1 MRFVWAVVAFVLAAV
16 LIGTGI
22 AQRTILQGPR
32 SETMQIAVD
41 EAAPYT
47 LVDGAVMGILPGSQT
62 LRAQGDG
69 TIFAAY
75 GRTTD
80 MVAWLSDTT
89 YNFVTLGADGDLD
102 VVLVEPEAATPAEG
116 AATTP
121 TTPAE
126 ATPAP
131 TETST
136 AAESAPVTGRD
147 PAGSDLWL
155 DEFVQD
161 DVLVTPLQL
170 PESMSLLIA
179 SDGTAPAPSRVSL
192 SWPIVHVTPWA
203 GPLMVLGGIFM
214 VIGVILYVLA
224 LRNARRSRGPRRKGL
239 PVSATEPIDLAV
251 EGSDKGVISAGTPR
265 REIGGK
271 RPFVILPALA
281 ISALVFTGCAP
292 EAWPAFQASP
302 TPTPT
307 ETVLVP
313 EDQQQPAVTEAQAA
327 RILAEIA
334 ETAAEADETRD
345 ADLAATRLDG
355 PVLAER
361 ETNYRLRETLPDYGM
376 PPVVAAEP
384 VDILLPQAYDGWPR
398 TVMAVVTNEDD
409 KSASIMVLS
418 QADPWSDYKLT
429 HQSDLEASTKMP
441 DLAPAYIGA
450 AQVPPDSAF
459 LLTSPQE
466 LPAAYA
472 DVINNGDQSQYAA
485 LFEVEGDQFR
495 ASVTADRTRRLEDF
509 NKTGTNTATLTFD
522 AVPGAFDPVA
532 LATVPSGAIVAV
544 SLDES
549 DTVQPTNP
557 DAVIKLENNQTVKTL
572 IGADQSATGVTTV
585 FSDQLFFYVPAQG
598 SSERIRLLGYSSAI
612 LDAKVIE

>member
-1 MRFVWAVVAFVLAAV
+1 MRARARPEGCGFVRFVWAVVAFVLAAV

-41 EAAPYT
+41 DAAPYT
-47 LVDGAVMGILPGSQT
+47 LIDGAVMGILPGSQT

-75 GRTTD
+75 GRTID
-80 MVAWLSDTT
+80 MTAWLSDTT
-89 YNFVTLGADGDLD
+89 YNLVTLGDDGDLE
-102 VVLVEPEAATPAEG
+102 VVLVEPEPIAADG
-116 AATTP
+116 
-121 TTPAE
+121 
-126 ATPAP
+126 
-131 TETST
+131 T
-136 AAESAPVTGRD
+136 AADATATAEQAASATRN

-161 DVLVTPLQL
+161 DVLIEPLQL
-170 PESMSLLIA
+170 PETMSLLIA

-203 GPLMVLGGIFM
+203 GPLMVLGGVFM

-224 LRNARRSRGPRRKGL
+224 LRNVRRSRGPRRKGL
-239 PVSATEPIDLAV
+239 PVAATEPIDLAV
-251 EGSDKGVISAGTPR
+251 EGADKGVISAGSPR
-265 REIGGK
+265 RQLGGK
-271 RPFVILPALA
+271 RPFVVLPVLA
-281 ISALVFTGCAP
+281 ISALAFTGCAP
-292 EAWPAFQASP
+292 EAWPSFEATP

-307 ETVLVP
+307 ETILAP
-313 EDQQQPAVTEAQAA
+313 EDQQQPAVTEAQAG
-327 RILAEIA
+327 RILTEIA
-334 ETAAEADETRD
+334 EVAAEADETRD

-355 PVLAER
+355 AVLAER
-361 ETNYRLRETLPDYGM
+361 KTNYRLRGSLPEYPA
-376 PPVVAAEP
+376 PPAVAAKP
-384 VDILLPQAYDGWPR
+384 IDILLPQAYDGWPR
-398 TVMAVVTNEDD
+398 TVMAVVTSEDD

-418 QADPWSDYKLT
+418 QADPWADYKLT

-459 LLTSPQE
+459 LLMSPQD

-472 DVINNGDQSQYAA
+472 DVINNGDESQYSP

-495 ASVTADRTRRLEDF
+495 ASVTADRERRLEEF
-509 NKTGTNTATLTFD
+509 NKTGTNTGSLTFD
-522 AVPGAFDPVA
+522 AVPGGFTPVA

-544 SLDES
+544 TIDES
-549 DTVQPTNP
+549 DTVKPTNA
-557 DAVIKLENNQTVKTL
+557 DAVIKLENNPTVKTL
-572 IGADQSATGVTTV
+572 VDADQSATGVTTI

-612 LDAKVIE
+612 LDAKVNE

>member
-22 AQRTILQGPR
+22 AQRTVLQGPR

-41 EAAPYT
+41 DAAPYT
-47 LVDGAVMGILPGSQT
+47 LVDGSVMGILPGSQT

-80 MVAWLSDTT
+80 MRAWLSDAT
-89 YNFVTLGADGDLD
+89 YNFVTLDDDGQLD
-102 VVLVEPEAATPAEG
+102 VVLMQPEPASPTDGTTDADEA
-116 AATTP
+116 
-121 TTPAE
+121 
-126 ATPAP
+126 
-131 TETST
+131 
-136 AAESAPVTGRD
+136 SAPADETAPGRS

-155 DEFVQD
+155 DEFVQE
-161 DVLVTPLQL
+161 DVLITPLQL

-214 VIGVILYVLA
+214 AIGVVLYVLA
-224 LRNARRSRGPRRKGL
+224 LRNVKRSRGPRRKGL

-251 EGSDKGVISAGTPR
+251 EGADKGVISSGKPR

-271 RPFVILPALA
+271 RPFVVLPILAVSALA
-281 ISALVFTGCAP
+281 FTGCAP
-292 EAWPAFQASP
+292 EAWPAFEASP

-307 ETVLVP
+307 ATVLAP

-327 RILAEIA
+327 RILEEIA
-334 ETAAEADETRD
+334 ETAAQADEALD
-345 ADLAATRLDG
+345 PELAATRLDG

-361 ETNYRLRETLPDYGM
+361 ETNYRLRAALPEYAV
-376 PPVVAAEP
+376 PPAVASKP
-384 VDILLPQAYDGWPR
+384 IDILLPQAYDGWPR
-398 TVMAVVTNEDD
+398 TVMAVVTDEDD
-409 KSASIMVLS
+409 KSASIMLMA

-429 HQSDLEASTKMP
+429 HQSDLEAATKMP
-441 DLAPAYIGA
+441 DLAPPYIGA

-459 LLTSPQE
+459 LLMSPQD

-472 DVINNGDQSQYAA
+472 DVLNNGDDSEYAG
-485 LFEVEGDQFR
+485 LFEMDGDRFR
-495 ASVTADRTRRLEDF
+495 AGVTADRTRRLEDF

-522 AVPGAFDPVA
+522 AVPGTFEPVA
-532 LATVPSGAIVAV
+532 LATVPSGSIVAV
-544 SLDES
+544 TIDES
-549 DTVQPTNP
+549 DTVKPTNP
-557 DAVIKLENNQTVKTL
+557 DAVIKLGSNDTVKTL
-572 IGADQSATGVTTV
+572 IGADQSASGVTTV
-585 FSDQLFFYVPAQG
+585 FNDQLFFYVPAQG